1 MCAFRGLRPLW
12 PHPLAGI
19 KASPS
24 LLFSFSISSSALH
37 ERAGQQRSCNVGM
50 FSYLNFIIDKS
61 SSPGQLEFPPL
72 LFFYSSSSRAFVS
85 RIRRAAALWSRKG
98 FSLNSIICNLYTF
111 FYFTLFYV
119 FRGKCTIDVAIFAG
133 YYYRLRGLWAG
144 DVLPS
149 CANRCF
155 VVVSRWI
162 IRYGNMVCL

>member
-111 FYFTLFYV
+111 FYFTLSYV
-119 FRGKCTIDVAIFAG
+119 CIYIYIYCFEVSARSMSRFLRATTIVCAVCGRGMCF
-133 YYYRLRGLWAG
+133 
-144 DVLPS
+144 LPVRTG
-149 CANRCF
+149 A
-155 VVVSRWI
+155 
-162 IRYGNMVCL
+162 L